1 MVLRSQRVK
10 IGVKKSVFRQV
21 RDADDVEAGIDMVD
35 FTRNR
40 MAEV

>member
-10 IGVKKSVFRQV
+10 IGVKESVFRQI

-35 FTRNR
+35 FTGDGV
-40 MAEV
+40 AKL